1 MTKNTIFALCILAT
15 VFFVA
20 GCASFGAPVTKSSE
34 ILDSQARKFSPPA
47 GRAAVY
53 VIRPYQFVAAG
64 SPITLFIDHGDFGAI
79 PPGSFL
85 YGEILPREHS
95 LEAGIKGISGVTPY
109 QFKAEE
115 GRCYFFYTE
124 VNLGSVT
131 LESISD
137 EKGKDLVAKY
147 KLSGQNKFDKGDE
160 APLNIK

>member
-1 MTKNTIFALCILAT
+1 MTKNTIFALCILSS

-53 VIRPYQFVAAG
+53 LIRPSQFVAAG
-64 SPITLFIDHGDFGAI
+64 SPITAFMDHEDFGAV

-95 LEAGIKGISGVTPY
+95 LEVGIKGINKITPLR
-109 QFKAEE
+109 FKAEE
-115 GRCYFFYTE
+115 GKCYFFYTE
-124 VNLGSVT
+124 VNLRSVA
-131 LESISD
+131 LELISD
-137 EKGKDLVAKY
+137 EKGKDLVEKY
-147 KLSGQNKFDKGDE
+147 KLSGQNKFDTHDE